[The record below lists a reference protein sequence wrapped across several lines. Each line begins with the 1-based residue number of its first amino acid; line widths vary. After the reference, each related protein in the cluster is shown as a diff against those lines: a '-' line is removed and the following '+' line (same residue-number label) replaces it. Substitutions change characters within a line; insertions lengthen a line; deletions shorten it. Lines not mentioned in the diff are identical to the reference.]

1 MSQTELQNLPIE
13 RAVLAGICQFGLE
26 VYVELDF
33 LQAEYFS
40 HELNQVIFTCLQDV
54 INNNQNIEYLS
65 IFSTAQKLGVYELIN
80 KSTEMSFIRSLFN
93 FPINKDNIP
102 KFAAKLTKLKLAR
115 DIKKTLSICDKSMTK
130 VTGDESVEDII
141 GMVETPIMEIT
152 SLAYKE
158 QNNKK
163 Y

>member
-1 MSQTELQNLPIE
+1 MSQSELQNLPVE

-93 FPINKDNIP
+93 FTINK
-102 KFAAKLTKLKLAR
+102 
-115 DIKKTLSICDKSMTK
+115 
-130 VTGDESVEDII
+130 
-141 GMVETPIMEIT
+141 
-152 SLAYKE
+152 
-158 QNNKK
+158 NNFTHFMFIN
-163 Y
+163 YFNN